1 MRPTWVV
8 ALGGGLVVLGV
19 LAMIAG
25 AAVRVADREPA
36 VVVVAGPAGD
46 AQPPGSGSTGGD
58 FERDGA
64 TGDDEMGP
72 GMMGGPGRTGPG
84 AWGGPGPDTMGGDV
98 GPGVRGSGPL
108 ASPEGSVTVSF
119 DGLAFVPT
127 RVGVRAGGTVTWR
140 NDDTRIHSVAAA
152 DGSWS
157 SGDLLPGASFTRTF
171 PTAGQF
177 LFSSPDHPKLR
188 GVVVVTP

>member
-1 MRPTWVV
+1 MRATWIGV
-8 ALGGGLVVLGV
+8 LGGGLVFLGI

-25 AAVRVADREPA
+25 AAVQIADRGPA
-36 VVVVAGPAGD
+36 AVVVAGPAGVP
-46 AQPPGSGSTGGD
+46 QPPGSGSTGRD
-58 FERDGA
+58 FERDGT
-64 TGDDEMGP
+64 TGDDDMGP
-72 GMMGGPGRTGPG
+72 GNTGGPGGTGSG
-84 AWGGPGPDTMGGDV
+84 TWGGPAPDSMGGDV
-98 GPGVRGSGPL
+98 GPGVLGSGPL
-108 ASPEGSVTVSF
+108 ASPDGTVTVSF
-119 DGLAFVPT
+119 DGLAFAPT

-157 SGDLLPGASFTRTF
+157 SGDLLPGTSFTRTF
-171 PTAGQF
+171 PRAGRF

>member
-1 MRPTWVV
+1 MRATWVG
-8 ALGGGLVVLGV
+8 ALGGGLVFLGI

-25 AAVRVADREPA
+25 AAIQVADRGPA
-36 VVVVAGPAGD
+36 AVVVAGPAGV
-46 AQPPGSGSTGGD
+46 AQPPGAGSTGGD
-58 FERDGA
+58 FERCGA
-64 TGDDEMGP
+64 TGGDEMGP
-72 GMMGGPGRTGPG
+72 GMMGGAGRAGPG
-84 AWGGPGPDTMGGDV
+84 AWGGPAPDGMGGDP
-98 GPGVRGSGPL
+98 GPGVRGRGPL

-127 RVGVRAGGTVTWR
+127 RVGVRSGGTVTWR

-157 SGDLLPGASFTRTF
+157 SGDLLPGASFTRAF
-171 PTAGQF
+171 PRAGRF